1 MKDSIDMKNL
11 DSGLVLISCV
21 PSELRAFAQ
30 SDLSAS
36 CNPGM
41 LNMHPF
47 TSLRGYVVNMQITLF

>member
-47 TSLRGYVVNMQITLF
+47 TSLRGYVVNM